1 MFTSVR
7 ARTGLGCS
15 RSWIAAELD
24 TPLTRHRRTVA
35 SNRPLTSIHHGTINM
50 RAWARHSEPDK
61 ARDLTQAADGLDAAR
76 DLAIDLGV
84 ATLPKLD
91 A

>member
-1 MFTSVR
+1 
-7 ARTGLGCS
+7 
-15 RSWIAAELD
+15 
-24 TPLTRHRRTVA
+24 
-35 SNRPLTSIHHGTINM
+35 M